1 LENGKQESSINK
13 MEEEEDDEDMMKV
26 LYYYYP
32 SKVAK
37 IEVSESEISLDQ
49 IFHSTRNT
57 DSREWVLFRF
67 FFLLGR
73 GGWFCFSLSEDQ
85 RRPWSTTKHF
95 CCRVRRSS

>member
-1 LENGKQESSINK
+1 
-13 MEEEEDDEDMMKV
+13 MEEEDDADEDMMKV

-37 IEVSESEISLDQ
+37 FDVSESEISLDQ

-67 FFLLGR
+67 FSFRGVAFVSHCLKINDGR
-73 GGWFCFSLSEDQ
+73 G
-85 RRPWSTTKHF
+85 
-95 CCRVRRSS
+95 